1 MVQVQEG
8 FIPFH
13 GYQTYYRIV
22 GPKSKK
28 APLLMLHGGPGS
40 THNYFEIFDDFA
52 KRTGRQLVMY
62 DQIGCG
68 QSSIPDAPSV
78 YNAHTWVEELKAL
91 RDYLHLDRV
100 HLLGQSWGGMLEIIY
115 LCDEMPAGIKSA
127 TFASTLSS
135 AKLWSQENHRL
146 IKQLPQDEQAA
157 IAQAEQN
164 NDFSGD
170 AYLKANDHF
179 MALHSHAPYSEDD
192 PECLTRSKRS
202 GTLAYNTAWGPN
214 EYTPLGNLGSYEYTD
229 KLHHMYVPTLITSGT
244 NDLCTPLVAKTMY
257 DALPN
262 AKWELFAGAR
272 HMSFVE
278 QPEHYQNIL
287 ASWLAAN
294 D

>member
-1 MVQVQEG
+1 
-8 FIPFH
+8 
-13 GYQTYYRIV
+13 
-22 GPKSKK
+22 
-28 APLLMLHGGPGS
+28 MLFRS
-40 THNYFEIFDDFA
+40 HNYFEIFDDFA
-52 KRTGRQLVMY
+52 KRTDRQLVMY

-68 QSSIPDAPSV
+68 QSSIPDDPSV

-135 AKLWSQENHRL
+135 AKLWSKENHRL
-146 IKQLPQDEQAA
+146 IKQLPQDEQTA
-157 IAQAEQN
+157 IENAEHQ

-170 AYLKANDHF
+170 DYLRANDHF
-179 MALHSHAPYSEDD
+179 MALHSHVPYSKSA
-192 PECLTRSKRS
+192 PECLTRPKRV

-214 EYTPLGNLGSYEYTD
+214 EYTPQGNLGNYEYTD

-278 QPEHYQNIL
+278 QPENYQNVL
-287 ASWLAAN
+287 ANWLAAN

>member
-8 FIPFH
+8 FMPFH

-22 GPKSKK
+22 GQKSNK
-28 APLLMLHGGPGS
+28 APLLMLHCGPGS

-68 QSSIPDAPSV
+68 QSSIPDDPSV
-78 YNAHTWVEELKAL
+78 YNANTWVEELKAL

-135 AKLWSQENHRL
+135 AKLWSKENHRL
-146 IKQLPQDEQAA
+146 IKQLPQDEQTA
-157 IAQAEQN
+157 IENAEHQ

-170 AYLKANDHF
+170 DYLRANDHF
-179 MALHSHAPYSEDD
+179 MALHSHAPYSKSA
-192 PECLTRSKRS
+192 PECLTRPKRV

-214 EYTPLGNLGSYEYTD
+214 EYTPQGNLGNYEYTD

-262 AKWELFAGAR
+262 AKWVLFAGAR

-278 QPEHYQNIL
+278 QPENYQNVL
-287 ASWLAAN
+287 ANWLAAN